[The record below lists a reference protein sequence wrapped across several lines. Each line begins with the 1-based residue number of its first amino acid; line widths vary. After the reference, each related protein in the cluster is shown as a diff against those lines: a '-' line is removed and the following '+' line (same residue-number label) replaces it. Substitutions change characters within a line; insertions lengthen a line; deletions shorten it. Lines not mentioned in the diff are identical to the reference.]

1 LTSPGAGR
9 DVWDVAMREEDKGR
23 GMEARVGHRR
33 DEASEH
39 LARCLYSQNSVHIRR
54 PSGDRR
60 KGGSDVTAGYK
71 CVVTAIQILVAL
83 LPFYRQLSHWWRPG
97 CCRSRP
103 SHRQRVPGG
112 RAAPTLQSLGF
123 VEAPLAW
130 THAER
135 GQKLSRG
142 RQAAAA
148 SVEFEKLGQRGG
160 TRG

>member
-1 LTSPGAGR
+1 MYGDPCIACHTMLNAQRAG
-9 DVWDVAMREEDKGR
+9 KGFKK
-23 GMEARVGHRR
+23 EAWRAATADLNQRFSCALEMNQLKSR
-33 DEASEH
+33 
-39 LARCLYSQNSVHIRR
+39 LAIVS
-54 PSGDRR
+54 
-60 KGGSDVTAGYK
+60 VTAGYK

-83 LPFYRQLSHWWRPG
+83 LPFYRQLSQWWRPG

-135 GQKLSRG
+135 GRKLSRG